1 MNFLKSTI
9 SVSSRLTCERCHGH
23 GYEQT
28 AGGKVACGQFVVSG
42 QLDSLVTLLELIG
55 LKTNGVP
62 TTRRELGFA
71 IVQSIKQQ
79 TGLELISNFRAGKAV
94 DETMDLYFF
103 QGKSNRRHDAPP
115 RRHLGFR
122 SLAVL
127 AADSSG
133 FRLQASSELLS
144 IRQEMSGEQG

>member
-28 AGGKVACGQFVVSG
+28 ADGKGACDQFLVSG
-42 QLDSLVTLLELIG
+42 QIGYLVAMFELIG

-71 IVQSIKQQ
+71 IVQSVKQQ

-103 QGKSNRRHDAPP
+103 QGKSNPRHDAPP
-115 RRHLGFR
+115 RRQLGFR

-133 FRLQASSELLS
+133 FRLPPAPTGEP
-144 IRQEMSGEQG
+144 IQESKE